1 MIPTKWKEVT
11 IEQFV
16 ELQAALEEKPK
27 TDLEIVNNKILQA
40 VILSG
45 LTVEEVEELS
55 LDELEN
61 VNRLLNSN
69 LPQRIRKSFK
79 LNGIRYKVI
88 FDAKKLN
95 GSRYIAVMN
104 SAKRGTLKS
113 LHQVM
118 YSISQPTKFGFR
130 SKFPFIGYKD
140 YEFKAHEVE
149 GRINDFKSLT
159 IDIANPVSVFFSN
172 LSKCLTKVLDD
183 SLLKQTR
190 KMTQM
195 TNELT
200 KDLTEDM
207 AGL

>member
-1 MIPTKWKEVT
+1 MIPKSWDKIT

-16 ELQAALEEKPK
+16 ELQDALDEKPK

-61 VNRLLNSN
+61 VNRLLGSD

-88 FDAKKLN
+88 FDARKLN

-104 SAKRGTLKS
+104 TAKRGTIKG

-130 SKFPFIGYKD
+130 KKFPFIGYKD
-140 YEFKAHEVE
+140 YEFKAYEVE
-149 GRINDFKSLT
+149 DRINDFKQLT
-159 IDIANPVSVFFSN
+159 IDIAVSSVM
-172 LSKCLTKVLDD
+172 V
-183 SLLKQTR
+183 
-190 KMTQM
+190 
-195 TNELT
+195 
-200 KDLTEDM
+200 
-207 AGL
+207 